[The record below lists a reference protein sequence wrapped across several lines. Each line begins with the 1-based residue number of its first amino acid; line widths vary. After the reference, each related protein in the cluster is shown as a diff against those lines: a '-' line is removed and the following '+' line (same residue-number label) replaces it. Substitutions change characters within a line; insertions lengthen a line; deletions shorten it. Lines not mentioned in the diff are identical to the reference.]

1 MVVALDAAGFAN
13 GKIQRVATHDFPCLK
28 CFATYCRDRPLGEG
42 MTNADISIDR
52 LRAAELIRM
61 RINVWKYLRQ
71 SSKKGLSGPKAEQ
84 KEDKKADLMPAFNC
98 SVLKSRADDS

>member
-71 SSKKGLSGPKAEQ
+71 SSEKGLNGHEADQ
-84 KEDKKADLMPAFNC
+84 KEHKKPT
-98 SVLKSRADDS
+98 